1 MPDYERPLGGLD
13 KSSNTYNADV
23 KIVNNFGNAQLIKL
37 TINVVDIDE
46 ERIKN
51 SKKLSSMISK
61 EKEDKNVNI
70 RNKKKI
76 LWSDE
81 ISLGVDDKGGYL
93 GLIRDIGIKNQ
104 FEIGYNYMN
113 LDISS
118 LFKNNSDVKLKNSSI
133 GIALRRFF
141 KNNKQKQG
149 IYLEAGADIA
159 KINIYSDYLLSDQ
172 TGSYGTLT
180 VECSGCGTLY
190 INSIDKYTAIPSL
203 ALGYQKII

>member
-118 LFKNNSDVKLKNSSI
+118 LFKNNSDVKLKI
-133 GIALRRFF
+133 HL
-141 KNNKQKQG
+141 
-149 IYLEAGADIA
+149 
-159 KINIYSDYLLSDQ
+159 
-172 TGSYGTLT
+172 
-180 VECSGCGTLY
+180 
-190 INSIDKYTAIPSL
+190 
-203 ALGYQKII
+203 